1 MFFGDKMSFVIVEYK
16 KLKTQY
22 PEFQEKMAALES
34 DALSLASARWPGL
47 TYGKFKP
54 GANQYG
60 RTTHLPELYADEAG
74 DILDKNHSPTTW
86 GVDEFRQYFSSTSP
100 AAVAIP
106 GWKTILQGGNP
117 QAIGITPE
125 DVILAIAGFAI
136 TDPSINFSKLKM
148 EIEDKTY
155 VKVDIEEA
163 HIYEQ
168 PAIIFEEGYTVPP
181 ESHFVV
187 KGFFQASGYQRV
199 IPLGFVLYRRKDFL
213 IHE

>member
-1 MFFGDKMSFVIVEYK
+1 MSFVIVEYK
-16 KLKTQY
+16 KLKSQY
-22 PEFQEKMAALES
+22 PEFQQAMARLES
-34 DALSLASARWPGL
+34 EALDLAAKRWSGM
-47 TYGKFKP
+47 TYGGFHP
-54 GANQYG
+54 EANEYG
-60 RTTHLPELYADEAG
+60 RTTILPEVFADEAG
-74 DILDKNHSPTTW
+74 DILDKDHSPTTW
-86 GVDEFRQYFSSTSP
+86 GVNEFRQYFSSTSP
-100 AAVAIP
+100 AEVAIP

-125 DVILAIAGFAI
+125 DVVLAIAGFAI
-136 TDPSINFSKLKM
+136 TDPAILFSKLKM
-148 EIEDKTY
+148 EIGDKTY

-163 HIYEQ
+163 HMYEQ

-199 IPLGFVLYRRKDFL
+199 VPLGFVLYRRKDFL